1 MKKFDRILLIFIGL
15 GIWALA
21 ASQVFKPSSVVAVGS
36 DCGSGIYPACKV
48 YVTNFPMS
56 F

>member
-21 ASQVFKPSSVVAVGS
+21 ASQVFKPYNVVAVGS
-36 DCGSGIYPACKV
+36 DCGLMVPCNV
-48 YVTNFPMS
+48 YVTNFPM
-56 F
+56 

>member
-36 DCGSGIYPACKV
+36 DCGFYVSPCNV
-48 YVTNFPMS
+48 YVTNFPIS